1 MLAEQ
6 RALAPDLLRL
16 LALAGDRDGLRE
28 VAEALTRLHA
38 DNPDLAALAALT
50 AQSVAMAESDVD
62 GLVRAAEQDRHPLVH
77 QAALA
82 HEAAAVAL
90 AQAGRT
96 ADAERSA
103 DKAFEIYERL
113 GAAGDA
119 ERLRS
124 ALRSAGVRRATRG
137 PRTRPSG
144 GLAALTA
151 SERRVARLVA
161 QGLSNPEI
169 AARLVVSR
177 HTVATH
183 VSHVL
188 AKLGLR
194 TRVELAASVARDAVD
209 L

>member
-1 MLAEQ
+1 VS
-6 RALAPDLLRL
+6 PGVLLRQ
-16 LALAGDRDGLRE
+16 ARP
-28 VAEALTRLHA
+28 
-38 DNPDLAALAALT
+38 PDLAALAALT

-62 GLVRAAEQDRHPLVH
+62 GLVRAAEQDGHPLVH

-90 AQAGRT
+90 AQAGRG

-113 GAAGDA
+113 GAARDA
-119 ERLRS
+119 DRLRS
-124 ALRSAGVRRATRG
+124 ALRSSGVRRATRG
-137 PRTRPSG
+137 PRTRPSD

-194 TRVELAASVARDAVD
+194 TRVELAASLARDAVD